1 MAPYSGLSADSSV
14 RGSATPQLSN
24 NVAVRVKDI
33 ILNIEHPKAIEY
45 GGYDAI
51 GTIYFTRLN
60 ENIPLEKNWINLTN
74 TARPLF
80 SFLKNYPL
88 KNEIVLIAS
97 SYDKNFYQ
105 GGGSTN
111 YYFPNLNI
119 WNHPHHN
126 ALPTIRGRSDDSSKQ
141 DYEQTQNGIVVRQ
154 VEDEGTDI
162 DLGNY
167 FSESIE
173 TKPLLPYEGDT
184 IIEGRF
190 GNSIRF
196 GSTNI
201 GEDILEENK
210 NRWSNEGK
218 TGDPITVI
226 RNGQLEDTDGKG
238 WVHTIEDIDDDA
250 SSIYL
255 TSNQQLKDFIP
266 SSIHQKSF
274 GANLVK
280 PQNINQLL
288 TDPNLNVISEPE
300 IEEQELTEEEEP
312 VMNTPPEPIV
322 EEEPEEEII
331 DEEVAY
337 YDIAPNENIDKEI
350 DTGTLVELD
359 EISIKSITTYNLTAE
374 ELNKP
379 MGESYTPTPPKNK
392 VVEVYKGFDIIKKQ
406 WYYEV
411 VDDPGSEPGSLEEY
425 VYWDIGG
432 GGVSDSSLEGMKQS
446 IDYSIEDYEDGDR
459 I

>member
-1 MAPYSGLSADSSV
+1 MAE
-14 RGSATPQLSN
+14 QI
-24 NVAVRVKDI
+24 AVRVKDI
-33 ILNIEHPKAIEY
+33 ILNIEHPQAIEL

-51 GTIYFTRLN
+51 GTIFFTRLD
-60 ENIPLEKNWINLTN
+60 ENIPLEKNWTNITN

-88 KNEIVLIAS
+88 INEIVLILS
-97 SYDKNFYQ
+97 SYDKGIYQ
-105 GGGSTN
+105 TGNGSTN

-126 ALPTIRGRSDDSSKQ
+126 ALPTTKGILDDASKQ

-154 VEDEGTDI
+154 VEDGSTDI

-167 FSESIE
+167 FSESLAI
-173 TKPLLPYEGDT
+173 KPLLPYEGDT

-201 GEDILEENK
+201 GEDILKENK
-210 NRWSNEGK
+210 NRWSNQGK
-218 TGDPITVI
+218 TGDPITLI
-226 RNGQLEDTDGKG
+226 RNGQLENTDKKG

-255 TSNQQLKDFIP
+255 TSNQQLTNFIP

-274 GANLVK
+274 GANLVQ
-280 PQNINQLL
+280 PQNLNQQL
-288 TDPNLNVISEPE
+288 TDPTLNIISEPE
-300 IEEQELTEEEEP
+300 IEEQEISNEEEP

-322 EEEPEEEII
+322 EEIVEEDIV

-337 YDIAPNENIDKEI
+337 YDIAPSENNEINK
-350 DTGTLVELD
+350 DTEVELD
-359 EISIKSITTYNLTAE
+359 EKSIKSISEYNIPAAE
-374 ELNKP
+374 LDKP
-379 MGESYTPTPPKNK
+379 LGGFWMDPIPSVSDQTDLEQYTP
-392 VVEVYKGFDIIKKQ
+392 
-406 WYYEV
+406 
-411 VDDPGSEPGSLEEY
+411 
-425 VYWDIGG
+425 
-432 GGVSDSSLEGMKQS
+432 
-446 IDYSIEDYEDGDR
+446 
-459 I
+459 

>member
-1 MAPYSGLSADSSV
+1 MAPYSGLSSNSSPV
-14 RGSATPQLSN
+14 GSNTPPRGSN
-24 NVAVRVKDI
+24 IIAVRVKDI

-45 GGYDAI
+45 GGYDSI
-51 GTIYFTRLN
+51 GTIFFTRLD
-60 ENIPLEKNWINLTN
+60 ENTPLEKNWTNITN

-80 SFLKNYPL
+80 SFIKNNPL
-88 KNEIVLIAS
+88 INEIVLIIS
-97 SYDKNFYQ
+97 SYDKSIYQ
-105 GGGSTN
+105 TSNGSTN

-126 ALPTIRGRSDDSSKQ
+126 ALPTTKGILNDATKQ

-162 DLGNY
+162 NLGNY
-167 FSESIE
+167 FKEKIKI
-173 TKPLLPYEGDT
+173 KPLLPYEGDT

-210 NRWSNEGK
+210 NRWSNEGE
-218 TGDPITVI
+218 TGDPIIII

-266 SSIHQKSF
+266 ASIHQKSF

-280 PQNINQLL
+280 PENINKIL
-288 TDPNLNVISEPE
+288 TDPLLNIISEPE
-300 IEEQELTEEEEP
+300 IEDQEITEEEEP
-312 VMNTPPEPIV
+312 VLKSPPPLPPEEIIEEEEIV
-322 EEEPEEEII
+322 EEK
-331 DEEVAY
+331 VAY
-337 YDIAPNENIDKEI
+337 YDIAPSENNEIDK
-350 DTGTLVELD
+350 DTEVLLD
-359 EISIKSITTYNLTAE
+359 EISIKSISDYNLNTE

-379 MGESYTPTPPKNK
+379 LGSFFIEPIPAVSDQTDLEQYTP
-392 VVEVYKGFDIIKKQ
+392 
-406 WYYEV
+406 
-411 VDDPGSEPGSLEEY
+411 
-425 VYWDIGG
+425 
-432 GGVSDSSLEGMKQS
+432 
-446 IDYSIEDYEDGDR
+446 
-459 I
+459 

>member
-1 MAPYSGLSADSSV
+1 MAE
-14 RGSATPQLSN
+14 QI
-24 NVAVRVKDI
+24 AVRVKDI
-33 ILNIEHPKAIEY
+33 ILNIEHPQAIEL

-51 GTIYFTRLN
+51 GTIFFTRLD
-60 ENIPLEKNWINLTN
+60 ENIPLEKNWTNITN

-88 KNEIVLIAS
+88 INEIVLILS
-97 SYDKNFYQ
+97 SYDKSIYQ
-105 GGGSTN
+105 TGNGSTN

-126 ALPTIRGRSDDSSKQ
+126 ALPTIKGIQDDASEQ

-154 VEDEGTDI
+154 VEDGSTDI

-167 FSESIE
+167 FSESLAI
-173 TKPLLPYEGDT
+173 KPLLPYEGDT

-210 NRWSNEGK
+210 NRWSNQGE
-218 TGDPITVI
+218 TGDPIIVI
-226 RNGQLEDTDGKG
+226 RNGQLEDTDEKG

-255 TSNQQLKDFIP
+255 TSNQQLTNFIP

-274 GANLVK
+274 GANLIQ
-280 PQNINQLL
+280 PQNLNQQL

-300 IEEQELTEEEEP
+300 IEEQEMTNEEEP
-312 VMNTPPEPIV
+312 VMSTPSEPIV
-322 EEEPEEEII
+322 EKEPEEEVIT
-331 DEEVAY
+331 ENVAY
-337 YDIAPNENIDKEI
+337 YDVAPSEENVIDK
-350 DTGTLVELD
+350 DTEVELD
-359 EISIKSITTYNLTAE
+359 EKSVESITDNNLTPE
-374 ELNKP
+374 ELDKP
-379 MGESYTPTPPKNK
+379 LGSFFIEPITSIQDNTDLSGGNA
-392 VVEVYKGFDIIKKQ
+392 GF
-406 WYYEV
+406 
-411 VDDPGSEPGSLEEY
+411 
-425 VYWDIGG
+425 GG
-432 GGVSDSSLEGMKQS
+432 L
-446 IDYSIEDYEDGDR
+446 
-459 I
+459 

>member
-1 MAPYSGLSADSSV
+1 MSYIS
-14 RGSATPQLSN
+14 
-24 NVAVRVKDI
+24 VRVKDI

-51 GTIYFTRLN
+51 GTIYFTRLD
-60 ENIPLEKNWINLTN
+60 ENIPLEKNWITSTN
-74 TARPLF
+74 IARPLF

-97 SYDKNFYQ
+97 SYDKSFYQ

-126 ALPTIRGRSDDSSKQ
+126 ALPTTKGMLDDLTKQ
-141 DYEQTQNGIVVRQ
+141 DYEQTENGIVVRQ
-154 VEDEGTDI
+154 IEDEGTDI
-162 DLGNY
+162 DLGDY
-167 FSESIE
+167 FKEQIKI
-173 TKPLLPYEGDT
+173 KPLLPYEGDT

-190 GNSIRF
+190 GNSIRL

-210 NRWSNEGK
+210 NRWSNMGE

-226 RNGQLEDTDGKG
+226 RNGQLEDTDEKG

-274 GANLVK
+274 GANLEK

-288 TDPNLNVISEPE
+288 TDPTLNIISEPE

-312 VMNTPPEPIV
+312 VMNTPPEPII
-322 EEEPEEEII
+322 EEEPEEEIVE
-331 DEEVAY
+331 EEVAY
-337 YDIAPNENIDKEI
+337 YDVAPSENNEIDK
-350 DTGTLVELD
+350 DTEVLLD
-359 EISIKSITTYNLTAE
+359 EKSISSIAEYKLTAE

-379 MGESYTPTPPKNK
+379 LGNSYTPAPPPPPNI
-392 VVEVYKGFDIIKKQ
+392 VENYRGFDIEKIK

-411 VDDPGSEPGSLEEY
+411 VEDPGSEPGSLEEY
-425 VYWDIGG
+425 VYDDIGG
-432 GGVSDSSLEGMKQS
+432 GGVSDSSLEGMKES
-446 IDYSIEDYEDGDR
+446 IDDSIEDYEVYGER